1 MEQAQKLYITD
12 RILAKS
18 LLRLI
23 PRTVT
28 PNQVTIARFIATPF
42 VVGLLLYRYYQWG
55 LILFALVAL
64 TDAIDGAIARTR
76 HQITD
81 WGKAYDPVA
90 DKLLIGSVMVVLIVR
105 HLDIYLVAATLGL
118 ELFII
123 IMGLF
128 KKRQGIIVQANWW
141 GKSKMILQCF
151 GLGFLLLGIIF
162 HVGWGILMATFVL
175 LSALVLGI
183 ISLFT
188 YGL

>member
-1 MEQAQKLYITD
+1 MEQAQQLYITD

-28 PNQVTIARFIATPF
+28 PNQITIIRFIATPL
-42 VVGLLLYRYYQWG
+42 VVGLLIGRYYQLG
-55 LILFALVAL
+55 FSLFVLLALS
-64 TDAIDGAIARTR
+64 DAVDGAMARTR
-76 HQITD
+76 DQITD
-81 WGKAYDPVA
+81 WGKVYDPVA
-90 DKLLIGSVMVVLIVR
+90 DKLLVGSVMVVLMVR
-105 HLDIYLVAATLGL
+105 HLNIQLVAATLGL

-128 KKRQGIIVQANWW
+128 KKRQGKIIQANWW
-141 GKSKMILQCF
+141 GKSKMILQCV
-151 GLGFLLLGIIF
+151 GLGCLLLGIIF
-162 HVGWGILMATFVL
+162 HVGWGIFMATLIL
-175 LSALVLGI
+175 LGALILGI